1 MTKIKVSTSAAKEF
15 DCDKMTVTFTVAV
28 HDNDSTIAAKAGKE
42 QTEKLLAA
50 LEEKV
55 SIKPEDIVF
64 ERENVGSSYYRENNG
79 CSYTKKLEF
88 SAKADMALVSNLA
101 DIAKELKY
109 VGYDVDFSLLDR
121 KAKEDE
127 VLASATEDS
136 RKKAEIIAKGLGL
149 KITGIDEVSFGG
161 EMVCLCEQA
170 SPMALSAQ
178 PQGRSAMV
186 ALPKEKIESSVEIT
200 WLAEVVNSE
209 Y

>member
-28 HDNDSTIAAKAGKE
+28 HENDSTTAAEVGKE

-50 LEEKV
+50 LEEKF

-64 ERENVGSSYYRENNG
+64 ERENVGSSYYRENKDY
-79 CSYTKKLEF
+79 SYTKKLEF
-88 SAKADMALVSNLA
+88 SAKADMAVVSALA

-109 VGYDVDFSLLDR
+109 VGYDVDFSLSDR

-127 VLASATEDS
+127 VLAAATEDS

-149 KITGIDEVSFGG
+149 KIIGIGKVSFGG
-161 EMVCLCEQA
+161 EMLCLCEQA
-170 SPMALSAQ
+170 KFMALSEE
-178 PQGRSAMV
+178 PQGRSALV
-186 ALPKEKIESSVEIT
+186 ALPKEKVESSVDIT